1 MLVPTS
7 GRGLGWPEELGRG
20 YFVKPTVFGNV
31 SNNMTIAREE
41 IFGPVGRDPPTP
53 GSVALARVLGM
64 RVPLARRRRDS
75 SRSCG

>member
-41 IFGPVGRDPPTP
+41 IFGPVGRDPPH
-53 GSVALARVLGM
+53 
-64 RVPLARRRRDS
+64 RDL
-75 SRSCG
+75 